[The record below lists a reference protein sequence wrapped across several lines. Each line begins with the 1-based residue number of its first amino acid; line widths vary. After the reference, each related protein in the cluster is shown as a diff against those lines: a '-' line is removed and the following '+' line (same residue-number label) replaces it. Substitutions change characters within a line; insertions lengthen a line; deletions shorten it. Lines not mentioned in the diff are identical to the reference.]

1 MSAER
6 SGAMLTSALCIT
18 HMLQRWAG
26 SYILSISV

>member
-1 MSAER
+1 VQFGMPTR
-6 SGAMLTSALCIT
+6 TLCIT